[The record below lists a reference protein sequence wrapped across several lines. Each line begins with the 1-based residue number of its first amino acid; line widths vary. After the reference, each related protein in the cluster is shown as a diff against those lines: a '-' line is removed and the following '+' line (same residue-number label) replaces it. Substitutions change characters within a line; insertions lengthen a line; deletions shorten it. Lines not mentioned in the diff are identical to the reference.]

1 MPRYFFHIRRPDSE
15 LVPDEEGAEFEEY
28 EAAKHE
34 AVESVR
40 DLTVDTIKR
49 GSKVASLAVEIADD
63 DGKVLDT
70 IKARELFD

>member
-1 MPRYFFHIRRPDSE
+1 MATDGRRPEADARDQLRARFRLARKPE
-15 LVPDEEGAEFEEY
+15 LRSR
-28 EAAKHE
+28 
-34 AVESVR
+34 SVR

-63 DGKVLDT
+63 AGKVLDT